1 MGGSLK
7 SLSERRPDRIPPKPR
22 LPLGRVRRQHDF
34 ATFEPTFPASLDQR
48 FSCWQEKLRTLTSS
62 QVSIRAAA
70 PTPEDAR
77 RMWDIQL
84 ACEPITVLSL
94 EENTQTIHDRLT
106 FFAEI
111 DGVHVGLCIAVP
123 EAKASD
129 PLFVQVVAV
138 VPTAQRRGIGR
149 KLLAAA
155 ASEDAERDIVF
166 ATQENNQAA
175 RAMNARFASELGA
188 TIERVNMGVYP
199 DRYLG
204 IQRGQ
209 GYRVW
214 KVKRPR

>member
-1 MGGSLK
+1 MDGSLK
-7 SLSERRPDRIPPKPR
+7 SLSERHPDRIPPKPQ
-22 LPLGRVRRQHDF
+22 LPLRRVRRQQDF
-34 ATFEPTFPASLDQR
+34 AAFEPTFPASRDQR
-48 FSCWQEKLRTLTSS
+48 FICWQEELRMLPSAP
-62 QVSIRAAA
+62 VSIRAAA

-77 RMWDIQL
+77 QMWDMQL

-94 EENTQTIHDRLT
+94 EENAQTIHHRLT
-106 FFAEI
+106 FFAGI
-111 DGVHVGLCIAVP
+111 DGVHVGFCIAVP
-123 EAKASD
+123 GAKASD

-138 VPTAQRRGIGR
+138 VPAAQRRGIGR
-149 KLLAAA
+149 KLLAAV

-166 ATQENNQAA
+166 ATQESNQAA

-188 TIERVNMGVYP
+188 TLERVNLGVYP

-214 KVKRPR
+214 MVKRPR